1 MASECLVDPLLD
13 GQQALESGRWDDARA
28 AFEAALADAG
38 DPRRTREG
46 LGHALWFSCSV
57 AEGIAMRE
65 RAFDA
70 YVRDGR
76 CDEAARIAVWVSHQH
91 LVAGR
96 ASAARGWLARAD
108 RALEGID
115 ACAGHG
121 WVAVER
127 AKHAESLE
135 QRAEHARRAMQIA
148 RDYGRRRS
156 RGVRAQP
163 ARPHRGQRRAARGR
177 HGSCSRRP

>member
-1 MASECLVDPLLD
+1 MSSVCLADPLLE
-13 GQQALESGRWDDARA
+13 GQQALETARWDDARA
-28 AFEAALADAG
+28 AFEHALAAQETPDALA
-38 DPRRTREG
+38 G
-46 LGHALWFSCSV
+46 LGHALWFLCSV

-108 RALEGID
+108 RALEGIEV
-115 ACAGHG
+115 CAGHG

-127 AKHAESLE
+127 AKHADSLD
-135 QRAEHARRAMQIA
+135 QRAEYARRAMRIA
-148 RDYGRRRS
+148 RDAGDSDLEVFALSLLGRTEVS
-156 RGVRAQP
+156 A
-163 ARPHRGQRRAARGR
+163 GR
-177 HGSCSRRP
+177 HESGMELL